1 MKINH
6 NRQHPQT
13 TNEETLLFLL
23 LLILNFPD
31 NIVVKNSDWIILVQ
45 ISLYTLSSSILS
57 ISKLHADNSEKIV
70 VVSLFKSVSI
80 SISERIIEVSED
92 LPQTDGEI
100 SSFSIIG
107 SVEDKDDRY
116 FLIDY
121 VNEQNEPIVILYL
134 EEITLD
140 DYLDIMLEEEMEW

>member
-1 MKINH
+1 M
-6 NRQHPQT
+6 
-13 TNEETLLFLL
+13 E
-23 LLILNFPD
+23 D
-31 NIVVKNSDWIILVQ
+31 NIFADDVF
-45 ISLYTLSSSILS
+45 LYEINLL
-57 ISKLHADNSEKIV
+57 DRE
-70 VVSLFKSVSI
+70 VSI